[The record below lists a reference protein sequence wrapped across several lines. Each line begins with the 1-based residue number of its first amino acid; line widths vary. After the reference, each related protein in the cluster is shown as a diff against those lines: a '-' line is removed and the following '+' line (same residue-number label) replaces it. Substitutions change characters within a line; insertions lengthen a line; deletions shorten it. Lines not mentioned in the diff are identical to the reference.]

1 MWFSSTTAG
10 DLALTTA
17 CLFMEMD
24 IFTKSLSFGADNS
37 LLVENSLL
45 VVVVHVVV
53 HVECRLT
60 SVQLYPFIE
69 EREESVALSPVF
81 GQLRFSC
88 HLSWDLLLPPSLVL
102 LL

>member
-24 IFTKSLSFGADNS
+24 IFTKSLLFGADNS

-45 VVVVHVVV
+45 VVVV

>member
-45 VVVVHVVV
+45 VVVV

>member
-17 CLFMEMD
+17 CLFMEMA

-45 VVVVHVVV
+45 VVVV

>member
-37 LLVENSLL
+37 LLV
-45 VVVVHVVV
+45 VVV

>member
-24 IFTKSLSFGADNS
+24 IFTKSLSFGADDS

-45 VVVVHVVV
+45 VIVV

>member
-24 IFTKSLSFGADNS
+24 IFTKSLSFGADDS

-45 VVVVHVVV
+45 VVVV

>member
-45 VVVVHVVV
+45 VIVV